1 MKIYFKSLKL
11 HLKSELEYKWSFI
24 MSFIS
29 QIFIF
34 CGFYFTI
41 LALFARFKSLENY
54 TLYEVLLTFSIINFG
69 YSFCETFARGIDQFD
84 NLIIN
89 GEFDRLL
96 LRPQNILLQV
106 FSSEMQYAKLSRL
119 IQSIIIMIIAIIK
132 LKIEWSILKLI
143 TLILMLFSS
152 IVIFIG
158 IFLIAASYCFITTQG
173 LEVRN
178 VITDGGKNAAQYPI
192 SIYNKPFRFI
202 FTYIFPYSLINY
214 YPLLF
219 LLDKAKNPIYAF
231 LPIIVILY
239 LIPCILIFNKGS
251 KKYLSTGS

>member
-1 MKIYFKSLKL
+1 MKIYFNSLKL
-11 HLKSELEYKWSFI
+11 HLKSELEYKWSFL
-24 MSFIS
+24 MSFFS

-34 CGFYFTI
+34 MGYYFTI
-41 LALFARFKSLENY
+41 IALFARFKNLQGYSV
-54 TLYEVLLTFSIINFG
+54 YEVLLTFSIINFG

-84 NLIIN
+84 QLIIN

-106 FSSEMQYAKLSRL
+106 FASEMQYSKLSRL
-119 IQSIIIMIIAIIK
+119 LQSTIIMIIAIVK
-132 LKIEWSILKLI
+132 LRIEWSILKVI
-143 TLILMLFSS
+143 TLVLMLLSS
-152 IVIFIG
+152 IIIFVS

-192 SIYNKPFRFI
+192 SIYNKPFQFI
-202 FTYIFPYSLINY
+202 FTFIFPYALINY
-214 YPLLF
+214 YPLLY
-219 LLDKAKNPIYAF
+219 LLGKSNNIIYIF
-231 LPIIVILY
+231 LPLIVIFY
-239 LIPCILIFNKGS
+239 LIPCILLFNKGS

>member
-1 MKIYFKSLKL
+1 MRIYFQSLKL

-24 MSFIS
+24 MSFVS
-29 QIFIF
+29 QIFVF
-34 CGFYFTI
+34 MGYYFTI
-41 LALFARFKSLENY
+41 LALFAKFKNLQGY
-54 TLYEVLLTFSIINFG
+54 TIYEVLLTFGIINFG
-69 YSFCETFARGIDQFD
+69 FSFCETFARGVDQFD
-84 NLIIN
+84 TLIIN
-89 GEFDRLL
+89 GDFDRLL

-106 FSSEMQYAKLSRL
+106 LSSEMQYSKLSRL
-119 IQSIIIMIIAIIK
+119 IQSIIVLVIAIVK
-132 LKIEWSILKLI
+132 LNIEWNILKLI
-143 TLILMLFSS
+143 TIIFMLISS
-152 IVIFIG
+152 VVIFLG

-214 YPLLF
+214 YPLLYI
-219 LLDKAKNPIYAF
+219 LGKVDNILYAF
-231 LPIIVILY
+231 MPLLVIFY
-239 LIPCILIFNKGS
+239 LIPCVLIFNKGS

>member
-11 HLKSELEYKWSFI
+11 HLKSELEYKWSFL
-24 MSFIS
+24 MSFFS

-34 CGFYFTI
+34 CGYYFTI
-41 LALFARFKSLENY
+41 LALFARFKNLQGY

-84 NLIIN
+84 TLIIN
-89 GEFDRLL
+89 GDFDRLL

-106 FSSEMQYAKLSRL
+106 FASEMQYSKLSRL
-119 IQSIIIMIIAIIK
+119 LQSTIIMIIAILK
-132 LKIEWSILKLI
+132 LKIEWSILKCLTFI
-143 TLILMLFSS
+143 FMLLSS
-152 IVIFIG
+152 IIVFIS

-178 VITDGGKNAAQYPI
+178 VITDGGKNASQYPI
-192 SIYNKPFRFI
+192 SIYNKPFQFI
-202 FTYIFPYSLINY
+202 FTFIFPYALINY
-214 YPLLF
+214 YPLLY
-219 LLDKAKNPIYAF
+219 LLNKSNNIIYVF
-231 LPIIVILY
+231 LPLIVILY
-239 LIPCILIFNKGS
+239 LIPCIILFNRGA

>member
-1 MKIYFKSLKL
+1 MKIYFNSLKL

-24 MSFIS
+24 MSFFS

-34 CGFYFTI
+34 LGYYFTI
-41 LALFARFKSLENY
+41 IALFAKFKNLQGY
-54 TLYEVLLTFSIINFG
+54 TIYEVLLTFSIINFG
-69 YSFCETFARGIDQFD
+69 FSFCETFARGIDQFD

-89 GEFDRLL
+89 GSFDRLL

-106 FSSEMQYAKLSRL
+106 FSSEMQYSKLSRL
-119 IQSIIIMIIAIIK
+119 VQSVIIMIIALVKLNIK
-132 LKIEWSILKLI
+132 WNILKVI
-143 TLILMLFSS
+143 TLILMLISS

-202 FTYIFPYSLINY
+202 FTYLFPYSLINY
-214 YPLLF
+214 YPLLY
-219 LLDKAKNPIYAF
+219 LIDKVNKPIYPF
-231 LPIIVILY
+231 LPLLVIIY
-239 LIPCILIFNKGS
+239 LIPCVLIFNKGS